1 MRSISLQFPKPT
13 TCNLDYKLCET
24 SEHWM
29 LPSTCISKTS
39 SPFKAEQQQQQQENK
54 NMKMKD
60 EPEQEQEGGFCPL
73 T

>member
-1 MRSISLQFPKPT
+1 
-13 TCNLDYKLCET
+13 
-24 SEHWM
+24 M

-39 SPFKAEQQQQQQENK
+39 SPFKAEQQQQQDNK

-60 EPEQEQEGGFCPL
+60 EAEQEQEAGFCPL